1 MSLVH
6 NTDENR
12 EEIMNYVAELGTMQE
27 KKLVMIEKLR
37 DALSKYNA
45 LRSDI
50 MRKACSNKDRNDL
63 FLDNCSD
70 ADFEDLRDS
79 LGL

>member
-27 KKLVMIEKLR
+27 KKLVMIDKLR
-37 DALSKYNA
+37 DVSGIEKHSFIVPY
-45 LRSDI
+45 
-50 MRKACSNKDRNDL
+50 
-63 FLDNCSD
+63 
-70 ADFEDLRDS
+70 
-79 LGL
+79 